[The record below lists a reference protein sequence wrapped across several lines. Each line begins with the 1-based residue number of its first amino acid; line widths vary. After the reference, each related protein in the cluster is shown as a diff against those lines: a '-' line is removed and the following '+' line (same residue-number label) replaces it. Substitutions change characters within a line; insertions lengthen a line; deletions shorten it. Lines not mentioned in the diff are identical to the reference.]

1 MLYICIS
8 KNNNF
13 FYRSNESLYSILE
26 IILISSRIKGYK
38 TVISSLPFVVFILMY
53 KTAMRVGEENSL
65 TM

>member
-13 FYRSNESLYSILE
+13 FYRSNKSLYSILE

-38 TVISSLPFVVFILMY
+38 TVISSLTFVVFALMY

>member
-38 TVISSLPFVVFILMY
+38 TVISSLTFVVFVLMY

>member
-38 TVISSLPFVVFILMY
+38 TVISSRPFVVFILMY

>member
-38 TVISSLPFVVFILMY
+38 TVISSLTFVVFALMY